1 MLRFGTFSM
10 AWSRLGLSITQGH
23 DTAYLEALCIL
34 HTPWLIIKIKFCGFN
49 KKTFTLHRY

>member
-23 DTAYLEALCIL
+23 GTASLDTLCIL
-34 HTPWLIIKIKFCGFN
+34 HTPLIIKIKFCGFN